1 MNTVGKVVSWVG
13 NFGIRILCL
22 HFRWSGWPHLQ
33 LEKTSPWQLEGP
45 ISAKPAKLD
54 LWRNSLRIYNHGYNW
69 TWHVAM
75 YFGACGAACDS
86 CRYGNV
92 IRKHTMWYEHARFVE
107 HEKYLAEANVTKE
120 LWNWTKWKKMSIST
134 HLWGNA
140 NLLSVIPMLWCHHL
154 PRCLDLLSTSSVQA
168 DTLGQWFYCVGSAF
182 VCTRYYYIIIFQRYV
197 LPTGIQWEKE
207 RRREHVTQ

>member
-1 MNTVGKVVSWVG
+1 MVISWVG
-13 NFGIRILCL
+13 NFGRHILCL

-33 LEKTSPWQLEGP
+33 LEKTSPSQLEGP

-75 YFGACGAACDS
+75 YFGACSAACDS

-92 IRKHTMWYEHARFVE
+92 IRKHDVIRTRAICGTREISRRGLLQRNCETELNEKDVHIYPSVRKREPIISYPYTM
-107 HEKYLAEANVTKE
+107 
-120 LWNWTKWKKMSIST
+120 
-134 HLWGNA
+134 
-140 NLLSVIPMLWCHHL
+140 CHHL

-168 DTLGQWFYCVGSAF
+168 DTLGIAWICFCMHK
-182 VCTRYYYIIIFQRYV
+182 V
-197 LPTGIQWEKE
+197 LL
-207 RRREHVTQ
+207 